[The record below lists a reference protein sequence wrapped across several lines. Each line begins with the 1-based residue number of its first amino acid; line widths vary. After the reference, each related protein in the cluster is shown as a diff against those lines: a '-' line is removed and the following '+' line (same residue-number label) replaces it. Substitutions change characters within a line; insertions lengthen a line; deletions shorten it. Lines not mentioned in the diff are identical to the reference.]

1 VAGLQHP
8 QQFKLPPPIGP
19 CLHTIGLNDLIV
31 SPLGIRGPAG
41 LSGIFSVPEA
51 TSGEVASSESAMF
64 DKNVFFQRQIE
75 ECRELLRHAA
85 TDADRAFWLQ
95 VAERWEGLFKQI
107 KETVPRKKSEN
118 AAKAPL

>member
-1 VAGLQHP
+1 
-8 QQFKLPPPIGP
+8 
-19 CLHTIGLNDLIV
+19 
-31 SPLGIRGPAG
+31 
-41 LSGIFSVPEA
+41 
-51 TSGEVASSESAMF
+51 MF

-75 ECRELLRHAA
+75 ECRELLRHAV

-118 AAKAPL
+118 AAKAPLWSNPGRRAFLSARSIVAGARRVFALVKIQRGLVWRI